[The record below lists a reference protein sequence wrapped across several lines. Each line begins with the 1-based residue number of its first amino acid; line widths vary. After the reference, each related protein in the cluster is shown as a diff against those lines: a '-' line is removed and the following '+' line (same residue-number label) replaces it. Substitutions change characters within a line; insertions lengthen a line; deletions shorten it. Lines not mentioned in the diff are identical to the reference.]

1 MHWHRNNGAARLFG
15 GEQNAQGAGEEAS
28 SWRDKSVGGLGR
40 SGLGGS
46 AIAEDADHEGLESC
60 LPACFGFVLVLLYY
74 VVLCCAVL
82 TSLAWSYE
90 MITTAAVE
98 FSVEIAIPY
107 NTRWTQPHNT
117 N

>member
-1 MHWHRNNGAARLFG
+1 
-15 GEQNAQGAGEEAS
+15 
-28 SWRDKSVGGLGR
+28 
-40 SGLGGS
+40 
-46 AIAEDADHEGLESC
+46 
-60 LPACFGFVLVLLYY
+60 LLYY